1 MAAEATPAEFGLEGP
16 APDGPTAASDGEPLR
31 AVRTSNSLAFMQ
43 EEPQPAGAAE
53 APQRLRSVHTPNL
66 PQLFH
71 QLGISL
77 LVTTYQ
83 AGKLVIVRSEGDQL
97 NTHFRNFQGPMGLAL
112 GGSRLAVGTMIQV
125 WEFADVPDVAA
136 RIEPNGRHDACYL
149 PRSSHVTG
157 NVEIHEMAYGRGGE
171 LWFVNTRFSCLAT
184 MDPSAS
190 FAPRWRPPF
199 VSRLEPSDRCHLNG
213 LAMQDGAP
221 RYVTALGV
229 ADSPGG
235 WRPNKARGGVLIDV
249 DSGEVVVP
257 GLSMPHSPR
266 LYGGRLWACES
277 GAGTLGV
284 VDPAAGKYEAVVAVP
299 GFTRGLAFAGRYAF
313 VGLSQV
319 RESAV
324 FSGIPITERLAEHE
338 RTCGVAVV
346 DLVTAR
352 IVGLLRFEDAVQE
365 VFAVAVLR
373 RRFPE
378 LINDDETLLANSFV
392 VPTESMSD
400 VAETVRAR
408 RAVPA

>member
-1 MAAEATPAEFGLEGP
+1 MASSSLQESRLDMQPEPEPASAAD
-16 APDGPTAASDGEPLR
+16 APPP
-31 AVRTSNSLAFMQ
+31 
-43 EEPQPAGAAE
+43 
-53 APQRLRSVHTPNL
+53 LRSVYTPNL
-66 PQLFH
+66 PQLFDR
-71 QLGISL
+71 LGISL

-83 AGKLVIVRSEGDQL
+83 AGKLVIVRSEGDHL
-97 NTHFRNFQGPMGLAL
+97 NTHFRNFQAPMGLAL
-112 GGSRLAVGTMIQV
+112 GAAADRLAIGTKVQV
-125 WEFADVPDVAA
+125 WEFRDVPDVAA
-136 RIEPNGRHDACYL
+136 RVEPKGTHDACYL

-184 MDPSAS
+184 IDPSAS

-199 VSRLEPSDRCHLNG
+199 VSKLEPSDRCHLNG
-213 LAMQDGAP
+213 LAMQNGAP
-221 RYVTALGV
+221 RYVTALGA
-229 ADSPGG
+229 ADEPGG

-249 DSGEVVVP
+249 DSGEVVVS

-284 VDPAAGKYEAVVAVP
+284 VDAAAGKYEAVVAVP
-299 GFTRGLAFAGRYAF
+299 GFTRGLAFAGRFAF

-324 FSGIPITERLAEHE
+324 FSGIPITERMAAHE

-365 VFAVAVLR
+365 VFAVAVLP

-378 LINDDETLLANSFV
+378 LINDDETLLSNSFV
-392 VPTESMSD
+392 VPEESLPE
-400 VAETVRAR
+400 VAETVRPRLAI
-408 RAVPA
+408 PA